1 MKKVLVTGGSGFIGI
16 HLIERLKS
24 LNYMVLNIDIKPP
37 IDKLNLEL
45 WCNTSVIDSTTFKK
59 KVLDFA
65 PDYIVHLSAVTTQN
79 SNTIEDFK
87 VNIDGTQNLINIA
100 NGLTNLKKIIFTSTQ
115 YVNSPGH
122 PFSDNSLK
130 LLPYGLYGKS
140 KLIGEE
146 LVRKEYIN
154 HNWIIIRPTTI
165 WGPWHTILAKGL
177 WRQILKRRYFHPSGD
192 TTMKAYGYVK
202 NTAWQIVKLLE
213 EENKLTDEQIFYL
226 ADDNLSQKKWVESFV
241 NQLTGRQLMQV
252 PKVFLFIMSEFGEIL
267 VKFGFSF
274 PLYRSRYRNLI
285 TSNPSPLDKTLK
297 ILGPSPVDLKDAIEE
312 TCTWLHE
319 MDLMNNLENN
329 ADI

>member
-37 IDKLNLEL
+37 IDKRNLEL
-45 WCNTSVIDSTTFKK
+45 WCNTSVIDSVRFKK
-59 KVLDFA
+59 IVLDFA
-65 PDYIVHLSAVTTQN
+65 PEYIVHLSAVTTQN
-79 SNTIEDFK
+79 SKSLEDFQ
-87 VNIDGTQNLINIA
+87 VNIEGTKNLINIA
-100 NGLTNLKKIIFTSTQ
+100 NELTDLKKIVFTSTQ

-122 PFSDNSLK
+122 PLSDNSSK
-130 LLPYGLYGKS
+130 LLPYGFYGKS
-140 KLIGEE
+140 KLMGEE
-146 LVRKEYIN
+146 QVRKDYIN
-154 HNWIIIRPTTI
+154 NNWIIIRPTTI

-192 TTMKAYGYVK
+192 TAIKAYGYVK

-213 EENKLTDEQIFYL
+213 EENELTDEQIFYL

-241 NQLTGRQLMQV
+241 SRLTGRHLLQV
-252 PKVFLFIMSEFGEIL
+252 PKIFLFILSEFGEIL

-297 ILGPSPVDLKDAIEE
+297 ILGPSPVNLEDAIEE
-312 TCTWLHE
+312 TCNWLYE
-319 MDLMNNLENN
+319 MNLINNLENN
-329 ADI
+329 ANI